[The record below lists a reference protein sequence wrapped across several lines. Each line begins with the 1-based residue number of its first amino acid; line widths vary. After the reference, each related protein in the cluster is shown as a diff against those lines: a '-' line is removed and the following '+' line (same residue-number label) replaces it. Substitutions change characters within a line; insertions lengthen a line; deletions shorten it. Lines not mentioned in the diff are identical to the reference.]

1 MIGGVWVGSNQM
13 FLGFINHCRVGTLE
27 INLILPMIW
36 KRGKSVSERA
46 NVMFNVVQIS
56 EMKVSNL
63 LPELALSP
71 ERSTRPGE
79 AGDGKVSAGEI
90 WILLREGRHK
100 LHDRVLRTTMLMK
113 ELSVLIQLGLH

>member
-1 MIGGVWVGSNQM
+1 MIGGVRVGSNQM
-13 FLGFINHCRVGTLE
+13 FLGFIGHRRVGTLE

-56 EMKVSNL
+56 EMKVGNL

-71 ERSTRPGE
+71 DHSTRPGE
-79 AGDGKVSAGEI
+79 TGDGQVSAGEI
-90 WILLREGRHK
+90 WILLGEGRHK
-100 LHDRVLRTTMLMK
+100 LHDRVLRTAMLKK